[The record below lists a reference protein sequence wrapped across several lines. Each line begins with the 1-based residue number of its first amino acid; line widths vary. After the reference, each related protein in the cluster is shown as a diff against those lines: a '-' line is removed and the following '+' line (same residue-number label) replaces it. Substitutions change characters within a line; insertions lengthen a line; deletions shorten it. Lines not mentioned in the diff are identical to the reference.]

1 MSWLL
6 LLLAT
11 HPEVQ
16 EKAREEAMR
25 VLPTAGEP
33 IEWQHLDQ
41 LTYLTAVIKETQRS
55 VFFLSIINK
64 YFTKYPVYC
73 HSGCSMTCAC

>member
-16 EKAREEAMR
+16 EKAREEAKR
-25 VLPTAGEP
+25 VLPPAGEP

-55 VFFLSIINK
+55 IFLFSIINK
-64 YFTKYPVYC
+64 HNVLHVLKLTSVLL
-73 HSGCSMTCAC
+73 